1 MALRADTIREFGEL
15 FVRDEPPRAQTHRA
29 VVTAVDGGT
38 VYVDVSGNGDATPIE
53 TTSAG
58 YAIGDEV
65 QVEQR
70 GGRLHVSGNVTQP
83 SVGAR
88 HVEQAVAPIAKTAS
102 QAQSASEAAQKVANE
117 AAEVADATAQHFFDD
132 TDGVHVTE
140 ADQEEWTSSHTGK
153 NILINSLGIL
163 LRNALNNLVS
173 ITASAI
179 AFFDGSGN
187 AASNVV
193 AQFGASGAQI
203 GKSGAAHISMDADSV
218 NMVNQYGTK
227 LFSVDLP
234 EVNQTAS
241 YYLATGASYASSGT
255 FTYIMQ
261 PWVGKSGTVTVDIDF
276 YNGSG
281 STRRYELPIAGI
293 GESKSASHT
302 FGSATYNCTVTWT
315 DARTFTVT
323 VSSQNPASG
332 GGARLTQLRVYFPE
346 DFPEFVFG
354 TRDSTSPAPYASSLG
369 MGANVQ
375 GLCQSVLGM
384 YNEADMEKALII
396 GNGASDN
403 ARSNAFMVDW
413 DGYIYRNNETA
424 HIGTVVSA
432 NKTNVNLPATGN
444 VDSPVAGA
452 SITVGPGVWLIV
464 AHGVYNTASTTG
476 ARNLHSA
483 IWVNGTSQ
491 HYQRIFAAGYNYA
504 RLDATMVSTT
514 TAASTTIQHYM
525 AASRGSNSANNS
537 SYITAVKLV

>member
-241 YYLATGASYASSGT
+241 YYLSTGASYASSGT

-413 DGYIYRNNETA
+413 DGYIYPCAEKMPDWVVEQGTSGIWTYRKWHSGVAECWGVHSTSFAVSTSSATYGGYRSAEQTA
-424 HIGTVVSA
+424 TFPSGLFTSTPSA
-432 NKTNVNLPATGN
+432 TATGC
-444 VDSPVAGA
+444 SGY
-452 SITVGPGVWLIV
+452 VGC
-464 AHGVYNTASTTG
+464 
-476 ARNLHSA
+476 
-483 IWVNGTSQ
+483 WVNNAQSTSSTAFKFFASCGTSLSSSS
-491 HYQRIFAAGYNYA
+491 R
-504 RLDATMVSTT
+504 STHIH
-514 TAASTTIQHYM
+514 AIG
-525 AASRGSNSANNS
+525 RW
-537 SYITAVKLV
+537 K